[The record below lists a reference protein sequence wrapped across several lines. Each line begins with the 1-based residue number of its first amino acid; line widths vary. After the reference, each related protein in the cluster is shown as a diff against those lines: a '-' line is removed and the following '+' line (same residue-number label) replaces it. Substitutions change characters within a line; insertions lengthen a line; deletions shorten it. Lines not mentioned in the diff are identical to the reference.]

1 MGRRALSTSNIG
13 PDTVI
18 DARNSGATPIDA
30 PLRVDG
36 EHSVSWD
43 DHCDV
48 LVVGFGAAGASA
60 AIEAAGAGADVIVTD
75 RFRGGGASAKSG
87 GVVYAGGGTRFQ
99 KTAGYDDS
107 PEAMYE
113 YLCMEVGDAVDRATL
128 RDFCDR
134 SVEMIEWLEAHGVEF
149 DSRPCRRAR
158 PRIRPTATTC
168 ISPAT
173 KPLRSMP
180 ANIRPRRA
188 AIASKARGCRARCC
202 FARCARASMP
212 PARA

>member
-1 MGRRALSTSNIG
+1 MMFVSNATEFLRNANLSQNDFPTPPVPKMATAGEVAIRRVAQLRPSHSLDRSSLPGLKKSSGAGRIDGSMGRRALSTSNIG

-75 RFRGGGASAKSG
+75 RFGGGGASAKSG

-107 PEAMYE
+107 PDAMTST
-113 YLCMEVGDAVDRATL
+113 CAWKSAM
-128 RDFCDR
+128 R
-134 SVEMIEWLEAHGVEF
+134 SL
-149 DSRPCRRAR
+149 
-158 PRIRPTATTC
+158 
-168 ISPAT
+168 
-173 KPLRSMP
+173 
-180 ANIRPRRA
+180 PRRCATSVTA
-188 AIASKARGCRARCC
+188 ASR
-202 FARCARASMP
+202 
-212 PARA
+212 